1 MKLRAK
7 TSLLVVGTFAALI
20 AALYFVLSSTFIRSF
35 DELERTQATEAVER
49 LRNVLR
55 ENLNSLV
62 SFNADWAQWND
73 TMDYILGKKPDYA
86 PANLTQE
93 MLANGD
99 IEFVVYTDRDCK
111 IVTTHQFEGAKVPE
125 SFLKLLVTGSPLLPH
140 VGVGPGPWPEDARP
154 RKSGVIRLGDEGTYL
169 VAAAGITD
177 GEAKAQPVGSII
189 FARRVDEK
197 LISRFAEVMRFPVAV
212 QTTDGASS
220 SPDFAPAH
228 AALASADATHLEF
241 LNANQMAGFFRF
253 DDILGKPALIFRMAM
268 PRDVYQKGQATK
280 RIFLISLAAAGAV
293 SLLVTLLLLDV
304 NVINRLRRL
313 SQQAIAIGRS
323 RDFSARVAT
332 RGSDEL
338 ADLGGSVNQMLGA
351 LQQAEGTV
359 RAAGAEME
367 RILNTV
373 TDGLFLLDHNLVIGS
388 RYSKALETIFM
399 RPNLAGV
406 PFRSLFE
413 TALPPKT
420 LEATADYMAILFDP
434 NVKEKLI
441 QTLNPLKEAEF
452 NFPSEGG
459 MFETRHLDFRF
470 RRVIDNGAI
479 AAVMAS
485 VTDITRSVNLARDLK
500 AAEERTNRQLEMMLS
515 ILHVDM
521 GMVRDFLAGTREE
534 LTVIDAILREAVPQS
549 TDEAAMSA
557 HYRDRLRRIQRLMHA
572 IKGNAALLKLRFF
585 ENSAHLTETRLKK
598 LAEKSSVGGQ
608 DFLGITLELA
618 TLHDHLAE
626 ANGVISRLTDARAP
640 RNGSVPGGPPG
651 STHPMVTSVDSL
663 IHELAHRTGKRAIL
677 RAENFEADQI
687 PFRARK
693 TVTDMIVQFAR
704 NSMRHGIEEP
714 ELRLQRNKPADG
726 RIDLW
731 TCSDENYFIFGFRDD
746 GAGLD
751 PERLK
756 ATAARLGVATRDQTR
771 DWTREQVYQLIFQ
784 PGFTTAGDPTTEGG
798 MGIGLDFV
806 CNRIMEM
813 SGSILVESEPEH
825 YCQFWIWIPRQDSLV
840 TVADRTAPNPTTA
853 AIPT

>member
-1 MKLRAK
+1 MKLRPK
-7 TSLLVVGTFAALI
+7 TALMVAGTFAVLVG
-20 AALYFVLSSTFIRSF
+20 ALYFILSKTFIASF
-35 DELERTQATEAVER
+35 DELEKAQATEAVER
-49 LRNVLR
+49 LRNVLQ
-55 ENLNSLV
+55 ENVNSLA
-62 SFNADWAQWND
+62 SFNSDWAQWTD
-73 TMDYILGKKPDYA
+73 SMEFILGKKPDYA

-93 MLANGD
+93 MLENGD
-99 IEFVVYTDRDCK
+99 IEFVVYTDRESK
-111 IVTTHQFEGAKVPE
+111 IVTTHQIEGTKVPPA
-125 SFLKLLVTGSPLLPH
+125 FLELLVSGSPLLPH
-140 VGVGPGPWPEDARP
+140 VGVGPGPWPDEAKP
-154 RKSGVIRLGDEGTYL
+154 RKSGVIQLGEAGTYL
-169 VAAAGITD
+169 VAAGAITD

-189 FARRVDEK
+189 FGRRVDEK
-197 LISRFAEVMRFPVAV
+197 LISRFGEVMRFPVSVESAEKAA
-212 QTTDGASS
+212 AS
-220 SPDFAPAH
+220 PLFRVAQ
-228 AALASADATHLEF
+228 AALTTLGATHLEF
-241 LNANQMAGFFRF
+241 LNEKVMAGYFRS
-253 DDILGKPALIFRMAM
+253 DDLFGKPALIFRMEM
-268 PRDVYQKGQATK
+268 PRDVYQKGQATR
-280 RIFLISLAAAGAV
+280 RIFLFSLAAAGAV

-304 NVINRLRRL
+304 NVISRLRRL
-313 SQQAIAIGRS
+313 SQQALAIGRS
-323 RDFSARVAT
+323 RDFSARIAT

-338 ADLGGSVNQMLGA
+338 SDLGGSVNEMLGA
-351 LQQAEGTV
+351 LQHAEGTV

-373 TDGLFLLDHNLVIGS
+373 TDGLFLLDRNMVIGS

-420 LEATADYMAILFDP
+420 LESTTDYMAILFDP

-459 MFETRHLDFRF
+459 LFETRHLDFRF

-534 LTVIDAILREAVPQS
+534 LAVIDTILREAVPQAVDDAS
-549 TDEAAMSA
+549 MSV

-585 ENSAHLTETRLKK
+585 ENSAHLIETRLKK
-598 LAEKSSVGGQ
+598 LAEKHSIGGQ

-626 ANGVISRLTDARAP
+626 ANGVIARLTDARAP
-640 RNGSVPGGPPG
+640 RNGSVPGGPLG
-651 STHPMVTSVDSL
+651 STHPIVSSVDAL
-663 IHELAHRTGKRAIL
+663 IRELAQRTGKRATF
-677 RAENFEADQI
+677 RAEHFEADQI
-687 PFRARK
+687 PFRSRK
-693 TVTDMIVQFAR
+693 TVTDMIVQLAR

-731 TCSDENYFIFGFRDD
+731 TCSDERYFIFGFRDD
-746 GAGLD
+746 GSGLD
-751 PERLK
+751 PERLM
-756 ATAARLGVATRDQTR
+756 ATAAGLGIATRNQTR
-771 DWTREQVYQLIFQ
+771 NWSREQIHQLIFQ
-784 PGFTTAGDPTTEGG
+784 PGFTTAADATTEGG
-798 MGIGLDFV
+798 MGVGLDFV
-806 CNRIMEM
+806 YNRIIEM
-813 SGSILVESEPEH
+813 NGSILVESEPEH
-825 YCQFWIWIPRQDSLV
+825 YCQFWIWIPRHDSP
-840 TVADRTAPNPTTA
+840 VATTDRTSSSQTT
-853 AIPT
+853 TSTRT